1 VRIDVKGYFCVDE
14 KQKDIC
20 NDDIYLD
27 SKVYSLSV
35 RRLNVEDLVIVDYEK
50 VIGSFLSFVILTMVV
65 NTNGSLIP
73 FYIDEK
79 DKSKLQALIDKY
91 KQSDVI
97 IL

>member
-1 VRIDVKGYFCVDE
+1 MRIDIEGYFCIDE

-20 NDDIYLD
+20 NNDIYLD
-27 SKVYSLSV
+27 PKLYSLSV
-35 RRLNVEDLVIVDYEK
+35 RRFDVKNLVIVDYEK

-65 NTNGSLIP
+65 NTEGSLIP

-79 DKSKLQALIDKY
+79 NKSKLQALINKY

-97 IL
+97 TL